1 MIGFPASGWWRL
13 AIAGG
18 FCLLAVGLVWWAE
31 RPRQATP
38 SASPVVATVPGATVR
53 LAVES
58 TYPVARW
65 TVRVLGAEQP
75 PAHADAYSWQ
85 GVVALPPGEEVLVIG
100 HADAATTAPHRG
112 LRVRLGD
119 APERLVWG
127 TGDVAVTAGL
137 P

>member
-13 AIAGG
+13 AVAGG

-31 RPRQATP
+31 RPRQAAP
-38 SASPVVATVPGATVR
+38 SASPVATTVPGAAVR

-65 TVRVLGAEQP
+65 TVQVLGADQS
-75 PAHADAYSWQ
+75 PAHAEAYSWQ

-100 HADAATTAPHRG
+100 HADASTAVPHRG
-112 LRVRLGD
+112 LRLRLGD
-119 APERLVWG
+119 APERIVWG
-127 TGDVAVTAGL
+127 AGDVAATVSS